1 MAPTMYMCLF
11 LVPGYH
17 YTVSCRYIKFGRQKF
32 NPSSVKSCAWY
43 VLVFL
48 NVPIAT
54 CHLIMIQVPFV
65 VVLRQRLSESV
76 RHEGMTIDD
85 GRRPTDA

>member
-11 LVPGYH
+11 LVPGYQ

-48 NVPIAT
+48 NVPIISFYSARGDMS
-54 CHLIMIQVPFV
+54 HDHDPSS
-65 VVLRQRLSESV
+65 LRCCAV
-76 RHEGMTIDD
+76 AA
-85 GRRPTDA
+85 P